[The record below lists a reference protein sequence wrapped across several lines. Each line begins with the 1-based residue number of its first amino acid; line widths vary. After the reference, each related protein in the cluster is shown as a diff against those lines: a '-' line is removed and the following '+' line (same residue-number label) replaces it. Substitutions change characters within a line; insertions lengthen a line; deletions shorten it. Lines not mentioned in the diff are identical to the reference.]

1 MKKLLVVLA
10 CSLLCCMSCGSDD
23 GEPIPGRPP
32 GSSPQIADL
41 GCDPSSAT
49 VGDGSGATTV
59 DCTVSFEDSDM
70 DLETILVRFRRDCGG
85 GSWQEIPKNVIS
97 QTAGRTQGE
106 IDFDFIA
113 ETECPASP
121 DGSDYPYEISA
132 RDSTNRVSNVLTLQF
147 ILVDPAP

>member
-1 MKKLLVVLA
+1 MKKLLVVLV

-23 GEPIPGRPP
+23 AVPGSGRPP
-32 GSSPQIADL
+32 GSAPQIADL

-59 DCTVSFEDSDM
+59 DCTVDFEDADM
-70 DLETILVRFRRDCGG
+70 DLETILVRFRKDCGG

-113 ETECPASP
+113 ETECPASN
-121 DGSDYPYEISA
+121 YPYEISA

-147 ILVDPAP
+147 ILDEPPP